1 MKSDDAINLK
11 LKGKSIE
18 DLKIISSYL
27 QDSIVQTKDIIFLE
41 RNRIFIIILN
51 RFMWEDI
58 EKGIFRKNRRI
69 RCALKFEEVL
79 EVKSKNINQK
89 NKNKPLE
96 YMAIK
101 SNILSN
107 NNFQI
112 KIFFSGGGVITAV
125 SEIIKVLIND
135 LGKPWKVKYFPLHK
149 I

>member
-1 MKSDDAINLK
+1 MKNDDVINLK

-79 EVKSKNINQK
+79 EVKSKNINQR

-112 KIFFSGGGVITAV
+112 KIFFSGGGVITVV
-125 SEIIKVLIND
+125 SEIVKVLIND

>member
-1 MKSDDAINLK
+1 MKNDDVINLK

-112 KIFFSGGGVITAV
+112 KIFFSGGGVITVV
-125 SEIIKVLIND
+125 SEIVKVLIND

>member
-1 MKSDDAINLK
+1 MKNDDVINLK

-79 EVKSKNINQK
+79 EVKSKNINQR

-112 KIFFSGGGVITAV
+112 KIFFSGGGVITVV

>member
-1 MKSDDAINLK
+1 MKNDDAINLK

-79 EVKSKNINQK
+79 EVKSKNINQR

-112 KIFFSGGGVITAV
+112 KIFFSGGGVITVV

>member
-1 MKSDDAINLK
+1 MKNDDVINLK

-112 KIFFSGGGVITAV
+112 KIFFSGGGVITVV

>member
-79 EVKSKNINQK
+79 EVKSKNINQR

-112 KIFFSGGGVITAV
+112 KIFFSGGGVITVV

>member
-1 MKSDDAINLK
+1 MKNDDAINLK

-112 KIFFSGGGVITAV
+112 KIFFSGGGVITVV